1 MGRIKDLI
9 IRSGFNVYP
18 SEVEAALN
26 ACAGVRQSCVVGVP
40 REGDEQ
46 IIAFVEA
53 EEGRSV
59 DAQAL
64 QAFARERLAPYKRPQ
79 KIILLSKL
87 PAADNGKI
95 LRKAVVDMARAHCN

>member
-1 MGRIKDLI
+1 M
-9 IRSGFNVYP
+9 
-18 SEVEAALN
+18 
-26 ACAGVRQSCVVGVP
+26 
-40 REGDEQ
+40 
-46 IIAFVEA
+46 
-53 EEGRSV
+53 
-59 DAQAL
+59 